1 MRALLYLIVSSL
13 SVLIFGA
20 CSTGDLSSRKF
31 GPPNM
36 GGPSTEER
44 KAQIASEQTGNFYYG
59 RRYYVEKTRFWGYL
73 RKPRQSAN
81 SSQLVIFNESKKRTP
96 DRFSET
102 GSGNQRY
109 GYDQNYEYRIHGFYT
124 GKKVYEVNSNQ
135 ILPEFMLTGYEVVNK
150 RPGWLFSPKDHFNPR
165 SFTLTP
171 R

>member
-109 GYDQNYEYRIHGFYT
+109 GYDQNYEYQITLIPGVSLLLLVNQTTISQPKSWLSLVMISLLFW
-124 GKKVYEVNSNQ
+124 KKSLYC
-135 ILPEFMLTGYEVVNK
+135 
-150 RPGWLFSPKDHFNPR
+150 
-165 SFTLTP
+165 
-171 R
+171 